1 MDSLITLRVSHSH
14 LFPGAVL
21 RLRDG
26 QQLPAD
32 PAECLLI
39 FSDESDAE
47 AEFVPGD
54 GGDPSH
60 GRLLVSD
67 YTTGA
72 GTAISA
78 KNWHLTATA
87 SSGLKVTRRAD
98 DA

>member
-21 RLRDG
+21 HLRDG
-26 QQLPAD
+26 QQVPAD

-39 FSDESDAE
+39 FSDESEAE

-60 GRLLVSD
+60 GRLLVSA

-72 GTAISA
+72 GTAINA
-78 KNWHLTATA
+78 KSWHFTGTAP
-87 SSGLKVTRRAD
+87 GELKVTRRTD
-98 DA
+98 DG